1 MSQPSEG
8 VSWWVDQPRVGWS
21 RRCRNVFDVSLNRK
35 TGTGITVTHHTAE
48 AALKLA
54 RFRSKSAALAKAGIR
69 RHGNFLERSTA
80 L

>member
-1 MSQPSEG
+1 
-8 VSWWVDQPRVGWS
+8 
-21 RRCRNVFDVSLNRK
+21 VFDVSLNRK